1 MKYFTI
7 NELTKSATA
16 TRMGI
21 DNTPSQEV
29 KNNLTA
35 LVDNILDPL
44 RKAWGKPIR
53 VSSGYRCPALN
64 KAVKGST
71 SSQHMKGEA
80 ADITSINDSFAD
92 NAKLLKLLL
101 ASGLKFDQVI
111 CEEPNAKGEPS
122 WIHVSYKR
130 FGANR
135 GQKLTCRKG
144 KYYSGINL

>member
-1 MKYFTI
+1 MVYFTFT
-7 NELTKSATA
+7 ELTKSATA

-35 LVDNILDPL
+35 LVDNVLDPL
-44 RKAWGKPIR
+44 RKAWGHPIR

-64 KAVKGST
+64 KAVKGAT
-71 SSQHMKGEA
+71 SSQHCKGEA

-101 ASGLKFDQVI
+101 AMKLPYDQII
-111 CEEPNAKGEPS
+111 CEWPNAQGQPN
-122 WIHVSYKR
+122 WLHISYKR
-130 FGANR
+130 FGKNR
-135 GQKLTCRKG
+135 MQKLTCRNG
-144 KYYSGINL
+144 KYYNGINI